1 MATLTNDQTENMAT
15 KRYTDEE
22 LSAIVIKLIFKLYD
36 SPEKVL
42 ESFRANIA
50 RKVKSLNL
58 KKLTETEIQENSL
71 KVATSAFN
79 DLNRISREFIST
91 KLSREITSNSYQVGI
106 DLADYKEY
114 FYDLA
119 KDMVKNLIQSKYNQV
134 KKERNKFLKKKK

>member
-1 MATLTNDQTENMAT
+1 MAT

-22 LSAIVIKLIFKLYD
+22 LSAIVIQLIFKLYD

-42 ESFRANIA
+42 DSFRTNIA
-50 RKVKSLNL
+50 RKVQSLHL

-71 KVATSAFN
+71 KVATSTFN
-79 DLNRISREFIST
+79 NLDRISREFISA
-91 KLSREITSNSYQVGI
+91 KLSSEITSKSFQVGI

-119 KDMVKNLIQSKYNQV
+119 KDLVKNLIQAKYNQV
-134 KKERNKFLKKKK
+134 KKERDKFLKKKK

>member
-1 MATLTNDQTENMAT
+1 MAT
-15 KRYTDEE
+15 KKYTDEE
-22 LSAIVIKLIFKLYD
+22 LSSIVLQLIFRLYD

-42 ESFRANIA
+42 ESFRANIV
-50 RKVKSLNL
+50 RKVQSLHF

-91 KLSREITSNSYQVGI
+91 KLSREITSKSYQVGI
-106 DLADYKEY
+106 DLAEYKEY
-114 FYDLA
+114 FHDLA

-134 KKERNKFLKKKK
+134 KKERDKFLKKKK